1 MQTKDTPFQI
11 LWMMKIISHRYS
23 AKDIGQYSK
32 SEEMTKIMTDLLFFK
47 VGNVMFTVNSQ
58 SKVMLQISID
68 TGSKILILNL
78 LLLK

>member
-1 MQTKDTPFQI
+1 
-11 LWMMKIISHRYS
+11 MMKIISHRYS
-23 AKDIGQYSK
+23 AEDMGQYSK
-32 SEEMTKIMTDLLFFK
+32 SEEMTKIMTDLLFLK
-47 VGNVMFTVNSQ
+47 VGNAKFTVSSL